1 MLFDIMPF
9 RKRNEDSFDNMVR
22 TFNDALESNW
32 LSPFHEH
39 FNSFRADIVEK
50 ENAYYIEA
58 EFPGVSKEDISISL
72 EDNRLVIEAKN
83 DQKQEFK
90 DKDNHVIRQERR
102 YGEFKRSF
110 YLDNFNEN
118 DITAKLEDGVLKM
131 EIPKLNPEKTKH
143 KEIEIH

>member
-1 MLFDIMPF
+1 MFDIMPF